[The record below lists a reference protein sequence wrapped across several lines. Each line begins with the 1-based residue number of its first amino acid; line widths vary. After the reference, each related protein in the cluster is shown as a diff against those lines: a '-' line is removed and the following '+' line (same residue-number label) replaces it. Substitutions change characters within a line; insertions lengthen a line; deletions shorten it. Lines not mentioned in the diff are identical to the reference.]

1 MDTLI
6 NSIFKHAA
14 ALAVAVVMVTVP
26 AVSVCAGEAADAIG
40 TQELSD
46 YIDEVMKTDNATGL
60 SMVAVSG
67 DDVAYLNR
75 GYADPSSKTPM
86 TSDTPVMIGSCT
98 KGFTALAVLL
108 LEERGLLSTD
118 DSISDYISW
127 WNVTYQGEAADV
139 KIWHVMNHCAGI
151 PNGPTMSAVE
161 FGTDHSLTEKT
172 ARIAENFDLANA
184 PGHISFLSRQ
194 VKYQFQA
201 MKGSEGEGHLVTTL
215 SDMSLWLK
223 AQMGL
228 LDLPDDL
235 TNAIAASHVA
245 SASHNVLS
253 GDSNY
258 FNGWHIDGNGV
269 MMHTGLNP
277 NYTAAIYIDPV
288 KNIGVVV
295 VCNCVSNAPENVADA
310 CFGILEGT
318 SHYQKNEPSSGYTM
332 NLIGTV
338 MSCIFLVVAVLQMIL
353 IATQRKKFTKKGL
366 TGKGISTGSVIKA
379 AIFLALFVLS
389 WFLPYGLSA
398 LIGYTSFGYKMFYF
412 WGYWSVI
419 LMLVMLSVVFLFAFI
434 RSVRGVLLRR

>member
-1 MDTLI
+1 MYFDDFVESQI
-6 NSIFKHAA
+6 
-14 ALAVAVVMVTVP
+14 LAP
-26 AVSVCAGEAADAIG
+26 IG
-40 TQELSD
+40 MSD
-46 YIDEVMKTDNATGL
+46 
-60 SMVAVSG
+60 SG
-67 DDVAYLNR
+67 
-75 GYADPSSKTPM
+75 
-86 TSDTPVMIGSCT
+86 
-98 KGFTALAVLL
+98 
-108 LEERGLLSTD
+108 
-118 DSISDYISW
+118 
-127 WNVTYQGEAADV
+127 
-139 KIWHVMNHCAGI
+139 
-151 PNGPTMSAVE
+151 
-161 FGTDHSLTEKT
+161 
-172 ARIAENFDLANA
+172 FDLPTA

-269 MMHTGLNP
+269 MMHTGLIP

-318 SHYQKNEPSSGYTM
+318 HHYQKNEPSSGYTM
-332 NLIGTV
+332 DLIGTV

-353 IATQRKKFTKKGL
+353 IATQRKRFAKKGL
-366 TGKGISTGSVIKA
+366 TGKGITTGSVIKA
-379 AIFLALFVLS
+379 TIFLALFVLS